1 MREVVISL
9 FSGLGGT
16 IIGAWLV
23 FACDR
28 YRYLKDE
35 HKQWAKNVIKWCNSS
50 EEIQREFSKNGMRLK
65 ADMAL
70 MYDTDVINFDN
81 TTWYKGWWQMIK
93 CLVKPF

>member
-1 MREVVISL
+1 MIEII

-23 FACDR
+23 FACDK
-28 YRYLKDE
+28 YRFLKNE
-35 HKQWAKNVIKWCNSS
+35 HKEWAKSIIKWYEASPD
-50 EEIQREFSKNGMRLK
+50 ELKKEWSKNGTKLK

-70 MYDTDVINFDN
+70 MYDNDVINFDD
-81 TTWYKGWWQMIK
+81 TTWYKSWWQMIK